1 MRLLQSLT
9 RWRKSGAK
17 VLYGPPHYTAAQDE
31 YRRFFRD
38 GGGGG
43 WGGLTWAASDVVAS
57 VGGGGVGNI
66 VEISCC
72 EELLGRVPLIG
83 VARNGS
89 ARLQMC
95 LSRCIKTPTPSLSQ
109 KLA

>member
-17 VLYGPPHYTAAQDE
+17 VLHGPPHYTAAQDE
-31 YRRFFRD
+31 YRCLFD

-43 WGGLTWAASDVVAS
+43 WGGVTWAASDVVAS
-57 VGGGGVGNI
+57 VGCGGGGNI

-89 ARLQMC
+89 ARTQ
-95 LSRCIKTPTPSLSQ
+95 I
-109 KLA
+109 